1 MDNETFEQLVNE
13 GIAAIPEPFRSK
25 IENVAF
31 IIEDRPS
38 RRQRR
43 EMHLDHDHTLLGLY
57 EGIPQT
63 QRGEHYFAVLPD
75 KITIFKEPIL
85 ELSADHDEIRKIVAE
100 TVWHE
105 IGHHFGLTEA
115 QVRRRERERRAN
127 SE

>member
-1 MDNETFEQLVNE
+1 MDDDTFEQLVNE

-38 RRQRR
+38 RRQRN
-43 EMHLDHDHTLLGLY
+43 EMHLDHGHTLLGLY

-63 QRGEHYFAVLPD
+63 ERGEQYFAVLPD

-85 ELSADHDEIRKIVAE
+85 ALSEDHEEIKKIVAE

-105 IGHHFGLTEA
+105 VGHHFGLSEKE
-115 QVRRRERERRAN
+115 VRKRERERRKQK
-127 SE
+127 